1 MKLQRMQGESNYSFL
16 YRIYNDYGHTNLAIS
31 SSKLIGGEMVWLGKY
46 YFKDLIELPRDRW
59 LKKTYSVELGRPLT
73 VWEYIEAATH
83 RTTMDIEVMIDVD
96 DVYDDILQFPTI
108 KKKAEFIISLLRNTT
123 DTTGR
128 YISPVVHFTGN
139 KSYHISYLDY
149 GLRRLHKSS
158 RRKLKGNTICKL
170 YGDFQLVSE
179 NVTIAL
185 EGARHYRS
193 GLIKKEVELK

>member
-1 MKLQRMQGESNYSFL
+1 MKLQRIPEESNYSFL

-59 LKKTYSVELGRPLT
+59 LKKTYNVELGRPLT
-73 VWEYIEAATH
+73 VVEYIKAATH

-108 KKKAEFIISLLRNTT
+108 KKKAEFIISLLRNTK
-123 DTTGR
+123 DSLGHH
-128 YISPVVHFTGN
+128 ISPVVHFTGN

-149 GLRRLHKSS
+149 GLRGLQKRS
-158 RRKLKGNTICKL
+158 RGKLKEQTISRIH
-170 YGDFQLVSE
+170 GDLQLVSE
-179 NVTIAL
+179 NVTISL

-193 GLIKKEVELK
+193 GLIKREVEIQ

>member
-1 MKLQRMQGESNYSFL
+1 MKLQRIPEESNYSFL
-16 YRIYNDYGHTNLAIS
+16 YHIYNDYGHSELAIS
-31 SSKLIGGEMVWLGKY
+31 SSRMVGKEMVWLGKY
-46 YFKDLIELPRDRW
+46 HFKELIEMDQEKW
-59 LKKTYSVELGRPLT
+59 LKKTYDVELGRPLS
-73 VWEYIEAATH
+73 VWEYIERATH

-96 DVYDDILQFPTI
+96 DVYDDILQFSTI
-108 KKKAEFIISLLRNTT
+108 KKKGAFIVSLLRNTK

-149 GLRRLHKSS
+149 GLRGLHKSL
-158 RRKLKGNTICKL
+158 RRKIKENTISKIH
-170 YGDFQLVSE
+170 GDLQLVSE

-193 GLIKKEVELK
+193 GLIKKEVEL

>member
-46 YFKDLIELPRDRW
+46 HFKELIEMDQEKW
-59 LKKTYSVELGRPLT
+59 LKKTYDVELGRPLT

-108 KKKAEFIISLLRNTT
+108 KKKAAFIISLLRNTK
-123 DTTGR
+123 DSLGHH
-128 YISPVVHFTGN
+128 ISPVTHFTGS

-158 RRKLKGNTICKL
+158 RRKLKENTICKL

-193 GLIKKEVELK
+193 GLIKKEVEL